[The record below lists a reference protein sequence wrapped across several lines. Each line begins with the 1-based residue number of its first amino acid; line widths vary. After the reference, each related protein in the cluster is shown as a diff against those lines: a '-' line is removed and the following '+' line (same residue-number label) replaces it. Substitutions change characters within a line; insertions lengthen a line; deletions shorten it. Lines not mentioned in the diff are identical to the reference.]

1 MESQNKRAP
10 LALAEAGR
18 QAEQPQPLVPEGR
31 GAWLSGMAL
40 KKALPF
46 PSLPQIAKVLQE
58 MERYRKEEP
67 ALGPTFTTY
76 RGFPNREQGWAAS
89 LCLKVLEAA
98 QMLSDR
104 GDFD

>member
-1 MESQNKRAP
+1 MPKP
-10 LALAEAGR
+10 GGR
-18 QAEQPQPLVPEGR
+18 QSSRSRLFQREEGL
-31 GAWLSGMAL
+31 GSQAWRSRR
-40 KKALPF
+40 PF

>member
-1 MESQNKRAP
+1 
-10 LALAEAGR
+10 
-18 QAEQPQPLVPEGR
+18 
-31 GAWLSGMAL
+31 
-40 KKALPF
+40 
-46 PSLPQIAKVLQE
+46 

>member
-31 GAWLSGMAL
+31 GAWLSHGAQES
-40 KKALPF
+40 

-58 MERYRKEEP
+58 MEHYRKEEP